1 MTPSRS
7 CTPTCSATSSTTC
20 PRTRA
25 AHRVRGPRP
34 GRGTGRRRGL
44 RPRLRDGVPAL
55 ARLGRVRHRPV
66 TRHDRPG
73 RADHPHLNFTEGT
86 MKALPFPD
94 GTLASAL
101 AWYSMIHL
109 APMELPD
116 VFAEFDRVLAP
127 GGHLLVA
134 FQSTDGNVP
143 EPFDHKVVRA
153 HRWPIGRVAELAHR
167 AGLAEVA
174 RLLRRPNENEHS
186 PVPPPAP
193 QELGLPAFEIPH
205 VAVGGLTPPGP
216 PRRNRRLPR
225 CPWAE
230 TTRRPPPPRPRRP
243 RRGRTERPCDPGTAP
258 HHPRHSRKIQLARS
272 RRPCRPLPCP

>member
-1 MTPSRS
+1 MTEP
-7 CTPTCSATSSTTC
+7 A
-20 PRTRA
+20 TRA
-25 AHRVRGPRP
+25 AYDAVAVLYADMFRDVLDDLPLERALLTAFADLVRDAGPVADVGCGP
-34 GRGTGRRRGL
+34 GHVTAFLHSLGL
-44 RPRLRDGVPAL
+44 DASGIDLSPAMI
-55 ARLGRVRHRPV
+55 AQA
-66 TRHDRPG
+66 

-94 GTLASAL
+94 GTLAGAL

-186 PVPPPAP
+186 PAGH
-193 QELGLPAFEIPH
+193 LL
-205 VAVGGLTPPGP
+205 L
-216 PRRNRRLPR
+216 
-225 CPWAE
+225 
-230 TTRRPPPPRPRRP
+230 
-243 RRGRTERPCDPGTAP
+243 
-258 HHPRHSRKIQLARS
+258 RKN
-272 RRPCRPLPCP
+272 